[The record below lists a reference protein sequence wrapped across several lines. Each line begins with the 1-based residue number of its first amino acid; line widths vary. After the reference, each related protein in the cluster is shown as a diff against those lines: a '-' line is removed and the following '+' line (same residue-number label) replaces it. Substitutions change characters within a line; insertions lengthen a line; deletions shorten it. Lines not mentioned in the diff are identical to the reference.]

1 MNTVFIG
8 FYIAFILAFIIF
20 SIAGVYH
27 LWRFGYSGDLS
38 KIIIVIYSVVSL
50 AVVVASVAI
59 ISFRAFGG

>member
-1 MNTVFIG
+1 MNSVYVG
-8 FYIAFILAFIIF
+8 FYTAFILAFIIF
-20 SIAGVYH
+20 SVAGIYH

-50 AVVVASVAI
+50 AVVVTSVVI